1 MAMNT
6 IQYSSLNKQRGMSL
20 ISWVIVIAFLLFQGL
35 MAMRIVPVYI
45 NDASVSSIM
54 KKLPGDSTLSNASIR
69 TIRDT
74 IEKRLKINN
83 IYDIDRSDIVIK
95 PVRGGYDVTLD
106 YESRGTLIGNVDY
119 IISFKH
125 EASIASSSP
134 E

>member
-6 IQYSSLNKQRGMSL
+6 IQYNSLTRQRGMSM
-20 ISWVIVIAFLLFQGL
+20 ISWIIVIAFLLFQGI
-35 MAMRIVPVYI
+35 MAMRVIPVYV

-54 KKLPGDSTLSNASIR
+54 KKLPSDTTLSHASVR
-69 TIRDT
+69 TIRET

-95 PVRGGYDVTLD
+95 PAKGGYDVTLD
-106 YESRGTLIGNVDY
+106 YEARGNLIGNMDY
-119 IISFKH
+119 VISFNH
-125 EASIASSSP
+125 EATITSSVS